1 MIDMTSLI
9 ATSIASI
16 LAVTP
21 PPPDQT
27 TTYIIMGGASLFI
40 VYAFMRM
47 NKRKARRDPMD
58 TPFQTR
64 SLAQQRSTERQ
75 FETLLVEFSEMS
87 RKMSAQLDTR
97 SAKLEALIGDADERI
112 ARLEAL
118 NQQAPPRP
126 SFAMPSEKPVDTYRP
141 SATLTPTP
149 DPIAI
154 AKADDVAPSPPIDPG
169 HAEVYRLADEGQHAH
184 AIANTLGR
192 PSGEVE
198 LILALRPRG

>member
-1 MIDMTSLI
+1 MIEITSL
-9 ATSIASI
+9 

-21 PPPDQT
+21 PPADQT

-47 NKRKARRDPMD
+47 NKRKAKRDPMD

-87 RKMSAQLDTR
+87 RKMTAQLDTR
-97 SAKLEALIGDADERI
+97 AAKLEALIGDADERI

-126 SFAMPSEKPVDTYRP
+126 NFAMPTEKPADKYTP
-141 SATLTPTP
+141 SATPTP
-149 DPIAI
+149 DPGRHRQSRRRR
-154 AKADDVAPSPPIDPG
+154 PQS
-169 HAEVYRLADEGQHAH
+169 AH
-184 AIANTLGR
+184 
-192 PSGEVE
+192 
-198 LILALRPRG
+198 RPRPRRGVSAGRRGSTSPRHRHHAGPAERGSGTHPGTPPARVKV